1 MEKDN
6 KAKAK
11 KENKSKMDEL
21 KDRLFNQKKSRKPV
35 DGKKSTSAK
44 KPAADNQP
52 AASKPAGSKSSAG
65 KKAFAEMTDDELRR
79 RERVRRERQ
88 RQRKRR
94 AMMMRFAVV
103 GVLALVL
110 ILCISGV
117 VLGVKRS
124 NQKKEQAKV
133 QQEQAQKE
141 ADEKQKKLEDT
152 IAQAERMAMGYDYDG
167 AIELLQTEAKDDR
180 TAKAK
185 ITEYE
190 TAKTKLVEA
199 DVETIPHVFFH
210 ILVADPSITWNLS
223 GADEYKIGDYNQ
235 VMTTIDEFKGI
246 LQQMYDRGYVLVKIH
261 DMVEETTGENGETI
275 FTKGKIMLPEGKK
288 PFVMSQDDVCYYFY
302 MIGDGYASRMV
313 VGEDGRPTTEYIQQ
327 DGTTV
332 TGAYDLVPVLN
343 EFIDEHPDFS
353 YQGAKAIL
361 AFTGY
366 NGVLGYRTDPDL
378 AKTAEEGNKNAEE
391 YGVFNYQEEIEAAKP
406 VVQALIDDGWE
417 LASHSYGHISYGSSF
432 EKVKEDAD
440 KWQERVA
447 NVIGPTDI
455 ILYPFGTDIASW
467 TDYTDD
473 NETYN
478 YLRDQGFRFFCNV
491 DSNEYWVQI
500 RENYVR
506 QGRRN
511 LDGYRMYQDLYNGA
525 GKLSDL
531 FDVSAVFDT
540 NRPKTG
546 LEVWDGAE

>member
-103 GVLALVL
+103 GVLVLVL

>member
-103 GVLALVL
+103 GVLVLVL

-167 AIELLQTEAKDDR
+167 AVELLQTEAKDDR

>member
-1 MEKDN
+1 MEKEN

-11 KENKSKMDEL
+11 KENKSKIDGL
-21 KDRLFNQKKSRKPV
+21 KDRFLNQKKSGKTA
-35 DGKKSTSAK
+35 DGKKSASAK
-44 KPAADNQP
+44 KTAGPSVNR
-52 AASKPAGSKSSAG
+52 AASQKRDTSN
-65 KKAFAEMTDDELRR
+65 MTDEERRR
-79 RERVRRERQ
+79 RERIRRERQ
-88 RQRKRR
+88 RQRKRK
-94 AMMMRFAVV
+94 AMIMRLTVV

-110 ILCISGV
+110 ILCIGGV
-117 VLGVKRS
+117 VWGVKRS
-124 NQKKEQAKV
+124 SQKKEQEKV
-133 QQEQAQKE
+133 QQEQAKKE
-141 ADEKQKKLEDT
+141 ADEKQRKLEDT
-152 IAQAERMAMGYDYDG
+152 VARAERLAMGYDYDG
-167 AIELLQTEAKDDR
+167 AIKLLQTEAKEDS
-180 TAKAK
+180 AAQAK
-185 ITEYE
+185 IGEYE
-190 TAKTKLVEA
+190 AARSKLVEA

-246 LQQMYDRGYVLVKIH
+246 LQQMYDRGYVLVRIH

-313 VGEDGRPTTEYIQQ
+313 VGENGRPTTEYIQQ

-353 YQGAKAIL
+353 YKGAKAIL

-473 NETYN
+473 NQTYN

-525 GKLSDL
+525 DKLSDL

>member
-52 AASKPAGSKSSAG
+52 AASKPAGSRSSAG

-103 GVLALVL
+103 GVLVLVL

-525 GKLSDL
+525 EKLSDL